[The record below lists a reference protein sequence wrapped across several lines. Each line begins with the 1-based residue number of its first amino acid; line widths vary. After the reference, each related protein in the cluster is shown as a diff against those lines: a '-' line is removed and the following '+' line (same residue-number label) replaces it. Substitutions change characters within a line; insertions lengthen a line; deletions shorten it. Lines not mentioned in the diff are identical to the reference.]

1 MSDST
6 IAASEIQAIAQ
17 KLPDAP
23 QSKQIQLLQQLAE
36 GGEAGIQTMIDF
48 LQARENQPATMAMGK
63 AYQLL
68 VKQDHPQAQNFV
80 QNILPQGVVT
90 LPSDRE
96 IDYQPLQEQL
106 TREDFLKADRETAQR
121 LCELGG
127 EMALKRKWL
136 YFTEAARLP
145 VTDLRTINTLWQVY
159 SEGKFGYSVQR
170 ELWLS
175 AGKDWEK
182 FWQKID
188 WKNGNKWTR
197 YPNEFTW
204 DLSAPKGHLPLSNQ
218 LRGVRVL
225 KEILTHPAWQ
235 QDQ

>member
-1 MSDST
+1 
-6 IAASEIQAIAQ
+6 
-17 KLPDAP
+17 
-23 QSKQIQLLQQLAE
+23 
-36 GGEAGIQTMIDF
+36 
-48 LQARENQPATMAMGK
+48 
-63 AYQLL
+63 
-68 VKQDHPQAQNFV
+68 
-80 QNILPQGVVT
+80 
-90 LPSDRE
+90 
-96 IDYQPLQEQL
+96 
-106 TREDFLKADRETAQR
+106 
-121 LCELGG
+121 
-127 EMALKRKWL
+127 
-136 YFTEAARLP
+136 
-145 VTDLRTINTLWQVY
+145 LRTINTLWQVY

-175 AGKDWEK
+175 VGKDWEK
-182 FWQKID
+182 FWKKID